1 MEMESLISCVMLQHL
16 DIANNSLYGQLAP
29 PTTIH
34 PSSLH
39 ISLCHYLSLSLTGS
53 LSVDLSLFL
62 QSVRGCYQLQSLTI
76 CGNPLTQEA
85 KYR

>member
-34 PSSLH
+34 PPLH
-39 ISLCHYLSLSLTGS
+39 ISLCHYLSLSLT
-53 LSVDLSLFL
+53 LSLCRSIAVPAECSRL
-62 QSVRGCYQLQSLTI
+62 LSAPVAHYLR
-76 CGNPLTQEA
+76 
-85 KYR
+85 